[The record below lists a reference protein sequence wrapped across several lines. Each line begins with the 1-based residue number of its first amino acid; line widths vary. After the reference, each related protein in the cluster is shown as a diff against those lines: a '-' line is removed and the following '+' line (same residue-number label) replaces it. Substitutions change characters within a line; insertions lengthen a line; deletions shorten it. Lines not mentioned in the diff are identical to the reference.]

1 MKLFCLLAKTIN
13 FFAIEYL
20 RKLQNFKNS
29 PSAEVKI
36 VKNTENV
43 KIPQCEYTANFN
55 PRENLSP

>member
-1 MKLFCLLAKTIN
+1 MN

-55 PRENLSP
+55 PRENLSPWKYTI